1 MDEQA
6 FTGHV
11 FSLHLRFDGRNAF
24 LQGTLWWPGLEVWIS
39 LWSYPANPMGL
50 LTMQHWPTRLTSL
63 DRFLNRFTRLR
74 PGEGGSVVAFF
85 TYALLMMVSYYIL
98 KTIREPL
105 LLSGSSAEMKSYAY
119 AVTALVL
126 LFIVPLYGFAFRHT
140 GKQQLTRYVTGFFLF
155 NLAIFYLL
163 GRAGMDIGFA
173 YYVWVG
179 IFNVMITAQFWA
191 FAADSYNVKSGK
203 RLFPLIMVGAT
214 LGGLLAPWVSGAL
227 FPTVGPWTL
236 LMAAMVLLALTIPCV
251 GWARSSVPPGSR
263 THLAGA
269 DEKPDG
275 GILGGISLV
284 LTDRYLFLLAVL
296 IMLLNWVNTTG
307 EYILAEMVVR
317 YADSAVAAG
326 SELSKADFI
335 AAFYGNFF
343 FIVNL
348 LTLLFQ
354 VFLVAR
360 LIRWIGVRGAVLV
373 LPLIAIVGYG
383 MVAFIPIFSIFRV
396 VKIMEN
402 STDYSLMNTTRHAL
416 YLPLSAAQKYEG
428 KTTIEAFFWRF
439 GDLAQ
444 AGMIFVGLHWL
455 DFGIGQFALVNVV
468 LSMFWLAIAWQ
479 VGKGYRNKQETL
491 GETLPPRLHHRPKE
505 RYLTP
510 GEEFDFA
517 LSGNTF
523 VSPYEGDVMT
533 FEIALEGG
541 DELPGWIEFDSE
553 GLAFRG
559 RTPVD
564 IGPETVLTIWA
575 TDFDGAWAEGR
586 LVLRH
591 DSN

>member
-1 MDEQA
+1 MGQLSA
-6 FTGHV
+6 
-11 FSLHLRFDGRNAF
+11 
-24 LQGTLWWPGLEVWIS
+24 LEVCIA
-39 LWSYPANPMGL
+39 LWSYPANPFGL
-50 LTMQHWPTRLTSL
+50 LVMQHWPTRLTSL

-105 LLSGSSAEMKSYAY
+105 LLTASSAEMKSYAY

-126 LFIVPLYGFAFRHT
+126 LFLIPVYGFVFRHT
-140 GKQQLTRYVTGFFLF
+140 GKQQLTRYVTGFFLL
-155 NLAIFYLL
+155 NLVVFYLL
-163 GRAGMDIGFA
+163 GRAGVDIGFA

-214 LGGLLAPWVSGAL
+214 LGGLLAPWLSGAL
-227 FPTVGPWTL
+227 FPTLGPWIL
-236 LMAAMVLLALTIPCV
+236 LLAAMVLLTLTIPCV
-251 GWARSSVPPGSR
+251 GWARQSVPPGSSS
-263 THLAGA
+263 HAAHA

-275 GILGGISLV
+275 GFLGGISLV

-296 IMLLNWVNTTG
+296 ILLLNWVNTTG
-307 EYILAEMVVR
+307 EYILAELVVR

-326 SELSKADFI
+326 SELNKSDLI

-360 LIRWIGVRGAVLV
+360 VIRWIGVRGALLV

-383 MVAFIPIFSIFRV
+383 LVAFIPIFSIFRI

-444 AGMIFVGLHWL
+444 AGMIYVGLHWL
-455 DFGIGQFALVNVV
+455 QFGIGQFALVNAV
-468 LSMFWLAIAWQ
+468 LSLVWLAVAWQ
-479 VGKGYRNKQETL
+479 VGKGYRKKDEGL
-491 GETLPPRLHHRPKE
+491 GESLPPRLHHRP
-505 RYLTP
+505 RDRILPP
-510 GEEFDFA
+510 GEAFDFA

-523 VSPYEGDVMT
+523 VSPYDGDVMT
-533 FEIALEGG
+533 FEVALEEGG
-541 DELPGWIEFDSE
+541 ELPGWLEFDSE

-559 RTPVD
+559 TTPGNP
-564 IGPETVLTIWA
+564 GPETVLTIWA
-575 TDFDGAWAEGR
+575 TDFDGSWAEGR

-591 DSN
+591 DTG